1 MIAIDLG
8 SNTIRFV
15 EYDCNTKTWGNS
27 YEAIVKTADGLSC
40 TNKIKDEAIERIINA
55 IKHAKEKLDF
65 QNNQVFAVAT
75 AAMRLADNAA
85 DALAK
90 IKSQTGISFDII
102 SGGDEAK
109 YTVYAVQK
117 RLNALHIKTKTFVLV
132 DIGGGSTEIT
142 FIDNNNITTDSFNV
156 GIVTLTQQA
165 ANSGG
170 LGNLLDNVLKDIK
183 LFVQTYYKKN
193 AQPELFVQTAG
204 TPTTLAAYLQGMRY
218 DTYNPAKINGFILK
232 QNVLKQTKKE
242 LLAMDKQ
249 IRAKYVGIGR
259 EDLIITGIDI
269 VNQIYDILG
278 FKDAIVIDDSLR
290 EGLAFYYCDKLRL
303 LLI

>member
-15 EYDCNTKTWGNS
+15 EYNCDMKTWGES
-27 YEAIVKTADGLSC
+27 YEAIVKTADGLYDA
-40 TNKIKDEAIERIINA
+40 NEIKEQAIERIINA
-55 IKHAKEKLDF
+55 IRHAKNKLDF
-65 QNNQVFAVAT
+65 QNNQILAVAT

-90 IKSQTGISFDII
+90 IKAQTGISFDII
-102 SGGDEAK
+102 SGDDEAK
-109 YTVYAVQK
+109 YTAYAVQK
-117 RLNALHIKTKTFVLV
+117 RLNVLHVKIKTFVLV

-142 FIDNNNITTDSFNV
+142 FVNNNNIATKSFNI

-165 ANSGG
+165 SNNGR
-170 LGNLLDNVLKDIK
+170 LDNLLDKVLKDVK
-183 LFVQTYYKKN
+183 LFIQAYYQN
-193 AQPELFVQTAG
+193 NVRPELFVQTAG

-232 QNVLKQTKKE
+232 QNVLKQVKKE
-242 LLAMDKQ
+242 LLDMDKQ
-249 IRAKYVGIGR
+249 TRAKYVGTGR

-290 EGLAFYYCDKLRL
+290 EGLAFYYCDKLK
-303 LLI
+303 

>member
-15 EYDCNTKTWGNS
+15 EYNCSTKTWGDS
-27 YEAIVKTADGLSC
+27 YEAIVKTADRLFC
-40 TNKIKDEAIERIINA
+40 TNEIKEQAIERIINA
-55 IKHAKEKLDF
+55 IKHAKNKLDF
-65 QNNQVFAVAT
+65 QNNQVLAVAT

-90 IKSQTGISFDII
+90 IKVQTGISFNII
-102 SGGDEAK
+102 SGSDEAK

-117 RLNALHIKTKTFVLV
+117 RLNALHVKIKTFVLV

-142 FIDNNNITTDSFNV
+142 FVNNNNITTNSFNV
-156 GIVTLTQQA
+156 GMVTLTQQA
-165 ANSGG
+165 AGNDR
-170 LGNLLDNVLKDIK
+170 LGNVLDSVLKDIK
-183 LFVQTYYKKN
+183 LFIRAYYQN
-193 AQPELFVQTAG
+193 NVRPELFVQTAG
-204 TPTTLAAYLQGMRY
+204 TPTTLAAYLQGMGY

-232 QNVLKQTKKE
+232 QNVLKQVKKE

-249 IRAKYVGIGR
+249 TRAKYVGTGR

-290 EGLAFYYCDKLRL
+290 EGLAFYYCDKLK
-303 LLI
+303 